1 MSMASG
7 MAMLGRV
14 TAEALMESVCVI
26 TRKTGETVDASGANV
41 PTLVTI
47 YTGKCRLRMDTR
59 RADEIVAAGQM
70 LARQHP
76 ILGLP
81 VGALGSGNVL
91 PDDIATFTINPLD
104 PALVGKSVR
113 VTGIFAQT
121 HATAR
126 RFPVEFT
133 N

>member
-1 MSMASG
+1 MSVARGATLM
-7 MAMLGRV
+7 GRKQ
-14 TAEALMESVCVI
+14 AEALMESACTI

-41 PTLVTI
+41 PTLLTI
-47 YTGKCRLRMDTR
+47 YEGKCRLRMDTR
-59 RADEIVAAGQM
+59 RADEIVAAGQT

-76 ILGLP
+76 TLALP
-81 VGALGSGNVL
+81 VNGLGSGNVL
-91 PDDIATFTINPLD
+91 PDDIATFTVNLLD